1 MKSKY
6 ETHIQPYLDR
16 IKIWVAKGA
25 TQQEVVEKLGVALST
40 LKLWKGKYPSLM
52 TALQAPQG
60 DIDDQVEA
68 ALYRRCMG
76 YDYEEVTRWQ
86 TIGRN
91 GELIWLEKRATKHLP
106 PDPSCVQFWLRN
118 RRPQEWNKPVVQEV
132 QESGDT
138 GVVMLPEVAPEERG

>member
-6 ETHIQPYLDR
+6 ETHIKPYLDR

-25 TQQEVVEKLGVALST
+25 TQQEVAEKLGVALST
-40 LKLWKGKYPSLM
+40 LKLWKGKYPALM

-91 GELIWLEKRATKHLP
+91 GELIWLERRATRHLP
-106 PDPSCVQFWLRN
+106 PDPSSVQFWLTN
-118 RRPQEWNKPVVQEV
+118 RRPQEWKRMPETKA
-132 QESGDT
+132 EEKDSDT
-138 GVVMLPEVAPEERG
+138 GVVMLPEVQDE